1 MAAKKQCSRCERFMI
16 FNVKTN
22 YGVCLRSM
30 NTVPGSEICDNYKPK
45 PRRKKRGEDDGKADG
60 SAERD
65 R

>member
-1 MAAKKQCSRCERFMI
+1 MAARKECSRCERFMM

-30 NTVPGSEICDNYKPK
+30 NVVPGSEICDHYKPK
-45 PRRKKRGEDDGKADG
+45 PRRKRSDQDGKADS
-60 SAERD
+60 SAKGD

>member
-1 MAAKKQCSRCERFMI
+1 MAARKECSRCERFMM

-30 NTVPGSEICDNYKPK
+30 NVVPGSEICDHYKAK
-45 PRRKKRGEDDGKADG
+45 PRRKRSDQDGKADS
-60 SAERD
+60 SAKGD

>member
-1 MAAKKQCSRCERFMI
+1 MAAKKCCDRCERFMM

-30 NTVPGSEICDNYKPK
+30 NVVPGSDICDHYAAK
-45 PRRKKRGEDDGKADG
+45 RRKRGAKDGKADS
-60 SAERD
+60 SAESD

>member
-1 MAAKKQCSRCERFMI
+1 MAARKECARCERFMM

-30 NTVPGSEICDNYKPK
+30 NVVPGIEICDNYKPK
-45 PRRKKRGEDDGKADG
+45 PRRKRSEQDGKADG
-60 SAERD
+60 SAKGD